1 MTYRLIHLAALS
13 ALVSLSACSEE
24 TPVNPGLHPGE
35 PTALTLTPMAQL
47 NAATADINSGAADC
61 SSASL
66 MMDGRSLCVL
76 GPDELGMDRVHYPR
90 LRTNARGEFLLF
102 FQQDPQAQDTYQ
114 MRSADMKSWSAVEP
128 FALSYPITNNLGQA
142 DHRGYTTVEAILLPD
157 GDMLAACSYRA
168 LKGYASC
175 PTDDG
180 LVVRRSTD
188 GGKTWGPEIP
198 VYQGPNWEPTFLR
211 RASGRIEIYFSQS
224 RPQISGSHSG
234 TDVVWSDDNGH
245 TWQPAFGEQPYTV
258 VRHSWLNENG
268 EKRWT
273 DQMPYTIELNGSRR
287 LVTVNEAK
295 CNQSESKFFHICLA
309 YSGDDGVYPRLTDEM
324 EGPAERV
331 MNRWRGTNPCIVQFP
346 SGETVTS
353 YNQYTQGKSSQT
365 FMHMGDADARNWGD
379 SITMFDRTTG
389 AWAAMH
395 VESPHSLLATAPST
409 DFTQIICGRYF
420 LNHAIAATRRAG
432 RVDGDNSEWTRED
445 EALFV
450 SGSEAQATLRC
461 SADEENVYF
470 LVEVLDNDISR
481 DDHINILLCPPTST
495 GRITSEARR
504 IKVAPY
510 GLLSTDQYAGGWRPL
525 DIGATV
531 DTRYDGS
538 ISDAADS
545 DHGWL
550 AEVAVPRRNL
560 VIKDGCVLTNLVVFD
575 LKDGEKAIAPT
586 TSDSLAKWIPIRGL

>member
-1 MTYRLIHLAALS
+1 
-13 ALVSLSACSEE
+13 
-24 TPVNPGLHPGE
+24 
-35 PTALTLTPMAQL
+35 
-47 NAATADINSGAADC
+47 
-61 SSASL
+61 
-66 MMDGRSLCVL
+66 
-76 GPDELGMDRVHYPR
+76 
-90 LRTNARGEFLLF
+90 
-102 FQQDPQAQDTYQ
+102 

-157 GDMLAACSYRA
+157 GD
-168 LKGYASC
+168 
-175 PTDDG
+175 
-180 LVVRRSTD
+180 
-188 GGKTWGPEIP
+188 
-198 VYQGPNWEPTFLR
+198 
-211 RASGRIEIYFSQS
+211 
-224 RPQISGSHSG
+224 
-234 TDVVWSDDNGH
+234 
-245 TWQPAFGEQPYTV
+245 
-258 VRHSWLNENG
+258 
-268 EKRWT
+268 
-273 DQMPYTIELNGSRR
+273 
-287 LVTVNEAK
+287 
-295 CNQSESKFFHICLA
+295 
-309 YSGDDGVYPRLTDEM
+309 
-324 EGPAERV
+324 
-331 MNRWRGTNPCIVQFP
+331 
-346 SGETVTS
+346 
-353 YNQYTQGKSSQT
+353 
-365 FMHMGDADARNWGD
+365 
-379 SITMFDRTTG
+379 
-389 AWAAMH
+389 
-395 VESPHSLLATAPST
+395 
-409 DFTQIICGRYF
+409 
-420 LNHAIAATRRAG
+420 
-432 RVDGDNSEWTRED
+432 NSEWTRED

-470 LVEVLDNDISR
+470 LVKVLDNDISR